1 MVEGNKAP
9 RGGTCG
15 GYLRGV
21 PGKGVGGRGSRIN
34 QPLGAVSYRAIKSEL
49 KYQFIAGDFICA
61 LGALR
66 RGTVQKKT
74 KKKPKQIYIYTY
86 STYNMYNWLGL
97 ELLVNVVAC

>member
-21 PGKGVGGRGSRIN
+21 PGEGRVSRIN

-66 RGTVQKKT
+66 RGTVQKKN
-74 KKKPKQIYIYTY
+74 KNQNKFIYTHIVHTICTID
-86 STYNMYNWLGL
+86 SGSN
-97 ELLVNVVAC
+97 CS

>member
-21 PGKGVGGRGSRIN
+21 PGGGRVSRIN

-66 RGTVQKKT
+66 RGTVQKKKT
-74 KKKPKQIYIYTY
+74 KTKTNLYIHI
-86 STYNMYNWLGL
+86 
-97 ELLVNVVAC
+97 

>member
-21 PGKGVGGRGSRIN
+21 TWEGGGRVSRIN

-66 RGTVQKKT
+66 RGTVQKKQ
-74 KKKPKQIYIYTY
+74 KPKQIYIYTY
-86 STYNMYNWLGL
+86 STYYMYN
-97 ELLVNVVAC
+97 